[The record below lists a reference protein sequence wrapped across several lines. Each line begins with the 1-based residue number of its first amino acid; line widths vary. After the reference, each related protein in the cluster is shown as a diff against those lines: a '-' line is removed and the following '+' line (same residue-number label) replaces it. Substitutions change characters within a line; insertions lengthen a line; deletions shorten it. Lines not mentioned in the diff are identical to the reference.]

1 MSAMMKFIWL
11 VLCLCFFGY
20 CAYLAI
26 HNSPE
31 VSVQLWPTAPA
42 LTQPLWLI
50 MLASFSLGL
59 ILMALTASL
68 FLSKARLRN
77 YALMKKITKLT
88 HDNDDLQI
96 RLQDKI
102 DD

>member
-26 HNSPE
+26 NNSMQA
-31 VSVQLWPTAPA
+31 SIQLWPSSPVI
-42 LTQPLWLI
+42 TQPLWLI

-59 ILMALTASL
+59 LIMSLIASL
-68 FLSKARLRN
+68 FLSKARLAH
-77 YALMKKITKLT
+77 YALMKKMTKLAQQ
-88 HDNDDLQI
+88 NDELQI
-96 RLQDKI
+96 RLQDKS
-102 DD
+102 DE

>member
-20 CAYLAI
+20 CAYLATN
-26 HNSPE
+26 NSMQA
-31 VSVQLWPTAPA
+31 SIQLWPSSPVI
-42 LTQPLWLI
+42 TQPLWLI

-59 ILMALTASL
+59 LIMAITASL
-68 FLSKARLRN
+68 FLSKARLAH
-77 YALMKKITKLT
+77 YTLMKKMTKLAQQ
-88 HDNDDLQI
+88 NDELQI